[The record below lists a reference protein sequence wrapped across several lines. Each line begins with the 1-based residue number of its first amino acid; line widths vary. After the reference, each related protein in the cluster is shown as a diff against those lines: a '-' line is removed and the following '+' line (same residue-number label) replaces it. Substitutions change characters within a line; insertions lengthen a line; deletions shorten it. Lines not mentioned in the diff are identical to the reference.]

1 MDLFLVILKWEA
13 KKLKSNKK
21 IKTKFK
27 IQSVAWYYCELNRK
41 PKEQDSKKGLILNVS
56 SLKTYLIELEN

>member
-27 IQSVAWYYCELNRK
+27 IQTVA
-41 PKEQDSKKGLILNVS
+41 
-56 SLKTYLIELEN
+56 